1 MKKIFILVLLLLTLC
16 CHASATSSIQIDN
29 VTSKEVNNYIVNFI
43 TASGQNY
50 ILDSATEYGL
60 VFTATHVR
68 ENFLGIQVAT
78 QQSKLNFTTIQNG
91 SNVVLSISEVATLY
105 YNSGGVD
112 VQPVNDPV
120 TERSLLNMVKQYF
133 NGRYMFGYTLSNK
146 KVDNGYEIQ
155 AVEPGFP
162 AELAGIRKGDIMVS
176 INGQLTKKIPKKK
189 IWTTDFFNPFLG
201 NPVKF
206 VIKRNGVE
214 KSYTITPKFIPSK
227 YLLDKKTAE

>member
-1 MKKIFILVLLLLTLC
+1 MKKIFILALLLLTLC
-16 CHASATSSIQIDN
+16 CHASAASSIQIDN
-29 VTSKEVNNYIVNFI
+29 VTRKEVNNYIVNFI

-91 SNVVLSISEVATLY
+91 NNVVLSISEVATLY

-146 KVDNGYEIQ
+146 R
-155 AVEPGFP
+155 
-162 AELAGIRKGDIMVS
+162 LTMVM
-176 INGQLTKKIPKKK
+176 NYRL
-189 IWTTDFFNPFLG
+189 
-201 NPVKF
+201 
-206 VIKRNGVE
+206 
-214 KSYTITPKFIPSK
+214 
-227 YLLDKKTAE
+227 

>member
-1 MKKIFILVLLLLTLC
+1 
-16 CHASATSSIQIDN
+16 
-29 VTSKEVNNYIVNFI
+29 
-43 TASGQNY
+43 
-50 ILDSATEYGL
+50 
-60 VFTATHVR
+60 
-68 ENFLGIQVAT
+68 
-78 QQSKLNFTTIQNG
+78 
-91 SNVVLSISEVATLY
+91 
-105 YNSGGVD
+105 
-112 VQPVNDPV
+112 
-120 TERSLLNMVKQYF
+120 MVKQYF

-206 VIKRNGVE
+206 VVKRNGVE

-227 YLLDKKTAE
+227 YMLDKKTAE

>member
-1 MKKIFILVLLLLTLC
+1 MQERTFGPLLKT
-16 CHASATSSIQIDN
+16 H
-29 VTSKEVNNYIVNFI
+29 
-43 TASGQNY
+43 
-50 ILDSATEYGL
+50 

-91 SNVVLSISEVATLY
+91 NNVVLSISEVATLY

-162 AELAGIRKGDIMVS
+162 AELAGIRKSDIMVS

-206 VIKRNGVE
+206 VVKRNRVE

-227 YLLDKKTAE
+227 YMLDKKTAE